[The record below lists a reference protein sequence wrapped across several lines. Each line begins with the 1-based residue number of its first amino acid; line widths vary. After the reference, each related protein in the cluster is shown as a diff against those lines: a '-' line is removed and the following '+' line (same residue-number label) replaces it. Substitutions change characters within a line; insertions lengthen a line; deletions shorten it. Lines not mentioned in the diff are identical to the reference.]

1 MDLYSK
7 GFINYVLI
15 PFSYVFLLL
24 TWLRRAFY
32 RLGVLAR
39 HRFNVPIVVVGNIT
53 VGGSG
58 KTPIVI
64 ALAKYFQKQGRK
76 VGIVSRGYGGL
87 HQNGSLLVDKQVL
100 VSQSGDEPALISLE
114 TQLPVMINADRAQ
127 AVRDLIM
134 SHNVDLVISDDG
146 LQHYRMDRTVEIVV
160 VDGQSRFGNGFLLPA
175 GPLREP
181 MSRLKSVD
189 FIINNGASTANEIT
203 SNLKPLMFINAN
215 TGEQKPLDFFY
226 QRHCHAV
233 AGIGFPERF
242 FQTLNALGVLPI
254 THEFKDH
261 HPFSE
266 SDFEFGDNHPIIM
279 TAKDCVKCR
288 EFATDAMWYLQV
300 EAELS
305 DKFLKELTQ
314 KL

>member
-7 GFINYVLI
+7 GWLNYALL
-15 PFSYVFLLL
+15 PFSYVFFLLA
-24 TWLRRAFY
+24 WLRRTFY
-32 RLGVLAR
+32 QLGFLAKC
-39 HRFNVPIVVVGNIT
+39 RFNVPVVVVGNIT

-64 ALAKYFQKQGRK
+64 ALAKYFQKQGKK
-76 VGIVSRGYGGL
+76 VGIVSRGYGGS
-87 HQNGSLLVDKQVL
+87 HQKGSLLVDEQVL
-100 VSQSGDEPALISLE
+100 VGQSGDEPALISLE
-114 TQLPVMINADRAQ
+114 TQLPVMVNTDRAQ

-134 SHNVDLVISDDG
+134 SFNVDLVISDDG

-160 VDGQSRFGNGFLLPA
+160 VDGQRRFGNGFFLPA

-181 MSRLKSVD
+181 VSRLKSVD
-189 FIINNGASTANEIT
+189 FVINNGANAANEIT
-203 SNLKPLMFINAN
+203 SNLKPLMFINIK
-215 TGEQKPLDFFY
+215 TGEQKPLDFFD
-226 QRHCHAV
+226 QKRCHAI
-233 AGIGFPERF
+233 AGIGFPQRF

-261 HPFSE
+261 HPFVE
-266 SDFEFGDNHPIIM
+266 SDFEFDDNHPIIM

-288 EFATDAMWYLQV
+288 EFATDTMWYLQV

-305 DKFLKELTQ
+305 DKFLKELAQ